1 MDTTERRDPVEL
13 RAMATRWRKLAAAT
27 FDQLMAR
34 AIIEQAEALETT
46 ADLIEGKRPTGPKP

>member
-1 MDTTERRDPVEL
+1 
-13 RAMATRWRKLAAAT
+13 MATRWRKLAAAT